1 MLTFTHLKGSSVR
14 VVGGGL
20 PVVWFPSTPAE
31 GSINLFPSPQEF
43 PSREQISWP
52 GEYDV
57 ASVTI
62 RGVGQQE
69 GQKVSYVV
77 EADNIRIAF
86 PATPLEAW
94 DDADIEKMGEVQV
107 LVLPAEDPKLCQA
120 LLDELD
126 PRILIIVPSADGT
139 IHPDVLKSCG
149 AADKERVS
157 EFKQKGGL
165 PQEGREVIVFG

>member
-14 VVGGGL
+14 VTGGAM
-20 PVVWFPSTPAE
+20 PVVSFPATPVD

-57 ASVTI
+57 AGVTV

-69 GQKVSYVV
+69 GQKVSYVAEV
-77 EADNIRIAF
+77 DGMRIAF

-94 DDADIEKMGEVQV
+94 DDADIGRMGEVHV
-107 LVLPAEDPKLCQA
+107 LVLPAEDPKLCQS

-126 PRILIIVPSADGT
+126 PRILIIVPSSDGT
-139 IHPDVLKSCG
+139 LHPDVLKVCG
-149 AADKERVS
+149 AADKEHVS
-157 EFKQKGGL
+157 EFKQKGAL
-165 PQEGREVIVFG
+165 PQEGREVVVFG